1 MEKIERNSKDQNCTD
16 DNLLPIRVNAV
27 QIQTITKHTHM
38 PTAILA
44 AYDDIAVGAM
54 RALYEYKYRV
64 PEDISIIGYDNIRQS
79 AFLRCPLTT
88 ISPPVEKMAKICL
101 DILFQKIEDKNLKT
115 IQHISLNS
123 ELIIR
128 ESTTKINLGE

>member
-1 MEKIERNSKDQNCTD
+1 MIILKDIAQMAG
-16 DNLLPIRVNAV
+16 V
-27 QIQTITKHTHM
+27 
-38 PTAILA
+38 TAILA

>member
-1 MEKIERNSKDQNCTD
+1 MKELINEGD
-16 DNLLPIRVNAV
+16 
-27 QIQTITKHTHM
+27 M

-79 AFLRCPLTT
+79 AFLRVP
-88 ISPPVEKMAKICL
+88 
-101 DILFQKIEDKNLKT
+101 
-115 IQHISLNS
+115 
-123 ELIIR
+123 
-128 ESTTKINLGE
+128 